1 MTELLNEALDISV
14 PGIFIG
20 QLASNDSLLDF
31 CSLAQISDGQMST
44 IQHAVSLV
52 VKSLA
57 MGAFFH
63 LSFLG
68 RMKGAL
74 VAFVT
79 TMSDPIEHDENPACS
94 SPV

>member
-1 MTELLNEALDISV
+1 MTELLDEALDISV
-14 PGIFIG
+14 LGISID
-20 QLASNDSLLDF
+20 QLVSNDSLLGF
-31 CSLAQISDGQMST
+31 RSLAQSSERQMST

-68 RMKGAL
+68 GMKGAL
-74 VAFVT
+74 LAFVT
-79 TMSDPIEHDENPACS
+79 TMSDPIEHDEGPACS